1 MNNIVTGN
9 IFSIDNIDATLSPKE
24 QIQGNL
30 TIITET
36 VIGTVSPLIKT
47 KAKIDSKKT
56 ITGKVTYGNGTGEY
70 VPVYDGDYEIVPV
83 AFQDITLPTKDKK
96 MMGDV
101 VVKEVPYYETSN
113 LSGGVTVYIAGKV
126 ETI

>member
-9 IFSIDNIDATLSPKE
+9 ISSIDNIDATLSPKE

-36 VIGTVSPLIKT
+36 VTGTVSPLIKT
-47 KAKIDSKKT
+47 KANIDSKKT

-70 VPVYDGDYEIVPV
+70 APVYDGDYEVIPL
-83 AFQDITLPTKDKK
+83 AFQDIILPTKDKK

-101 VVKEVPYYETSN
+101 VVKKVPYYETSN

>member
-9 IFSIDNIDATLSPKE
+9 ISSINNINATLFSPKE

-30 TIITET
+30 TIITE
-36 VIGTVSPLIKT
+36 
-47 KAKIDSKKT
+47 T

-70 VPVYDGDYEIVPV
+70 VPVYDGDYEVVPV

-96 MMGDV
+96 MMSDV
-101 VVKEVPYYETSN
+101 VVKEIPYYETSN
-113 LSGGVTVYIAGKV
+113 LSGGTTVYIAGQV
-126 ETI
+126 DFE

>member
-9 IFSIDNIDATLSPKE
+9 ISSIDNIDATLSPKE

-36 VIGTVSPLIKT
+36 VTGTVSPLIKT
-47 KAKIDSKKT
+47 KANIDSKKT

-70 VPVYDGDYEIVPV
+70 APVYDGDYEVIPL
-83 AFQDITLPTKDKK
+83 AFQDIILPTKDKK